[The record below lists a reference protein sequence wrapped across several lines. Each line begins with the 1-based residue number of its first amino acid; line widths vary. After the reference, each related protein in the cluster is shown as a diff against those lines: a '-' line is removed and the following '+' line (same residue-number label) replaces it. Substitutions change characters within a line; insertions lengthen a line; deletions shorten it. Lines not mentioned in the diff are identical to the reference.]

1 MYGTLDHGVMTSD
14 HAEKRRKLQAV
25 ARTKSSVIRSDQFGL
40 RAAAIH
46 HRDHLIS
53 FNDAV
58 VKTGLQDIAKNGGTM
73 SESTEA
79 ASWADFERIGLR
91 AGTIRRV
98 EPFPEA
104 RKPAYKLWIDF
115 GSFGT
120 KQSSAQLTA
129 LYSAEALLGRQVICA
144 TGLGAKRVAG
154 FKSEVLVTGITRD
167 DGAVVLA
174 ALERPVNDGSPLG

>member
-1 MYGTLDHGVMTSD
+1 VT
-14 HAEKRRKLQAV
+14 A
-25 ARTKSSVIRSDQFGL
+25 
-40 RAAAIH
+40 
-46 HRDHLIS
+46 
-53 FNDAV
+53 
-58 VKTGLQDIAKNGGTM
+58 GLQNTARNGTSVSG
-73 SESTEA
+73 STEP

-91 AGTIRRV
+91 VGTIRRV

-144 TGLGAKRVAG
+144 TGLGPKYVAG
-154 FKSEVLVTGITRD
+154 FKSEVLVTGFTRD

-174 ALERPVNDGSPLG
+174 ALDRPVNDGSALS